1 MSLINKFSRR
11 ICKLLLPYHWAWI
24 LEDPRAGAA
33 KVPVGLQPEASGFE
47 HRGVDSF
54 VHARLLQY
62 HSVLYVTYPGD
73 R

>member
-11 ICKLLLPYHWAWI
+11 ICKLLLLYHWAWI

-33 KVPVGLQPEASGFE
+33 KLQPEAGFE

-62 HSVLYVTYPGD
+62 HSVLYGTYPGD